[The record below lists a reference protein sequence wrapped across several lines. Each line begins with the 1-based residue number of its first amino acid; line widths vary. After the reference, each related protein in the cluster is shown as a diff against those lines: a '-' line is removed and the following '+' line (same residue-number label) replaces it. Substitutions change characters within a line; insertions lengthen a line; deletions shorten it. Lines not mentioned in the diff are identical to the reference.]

1 MGYSGCMASRRST
14 DGKKG
19 QIDPGNPGD
28 ALMTRETLLH
38 RVRMR
43 QNGPEWEEFV
53 YYYRGYLYS
62 IASHMGLNHHDA
74 EDVVQDVMVQLWKK
88 LPEFE
93 YDSTRG
99 RFRGWLYTVVAN
111 RVKTKFRDNSRN
123 ARHVSIGENEQPID
137 SFQDTKTLPMEKQA
151 KEEWITY
158 IVTIAW
164 QRVQESLGEKE
175 RAAFEMTSKGTAV
188 DEVAQKL
195 GITASSVYV
204 YKKRVSDRL
213 KEEAAQ
219 LVKKL
224 D

>member
-1 MGYSGCMASRRST
+1 
-14 DGKKG
+14 
-19 QIDPGNPGD
+19 
-28 ALMTRETLLH
+28 MTRETLLH
-38 RVRMR
+38 RVRMQ

-62 IASHMGLNHHDA
+62 IASRMGLNHHDA

-93 YDSTRG
+93 YDSTKG

-123 ARHVSIGENEQPID
+123 ARHVSIGENEQLID

-175 RAAFEMTSKGTAV
+175 KAAFEMTSKGTAV